1 MNFFSPALL
10 MVCVVMLFFTHPA
23 MSFAVNVAN
32 MTDTLKEAVSQA
44 PH

>member
-23 MSFAVNVAN
+23 MSFAVNLAN
-32 MTDTLKEAVSQA
+32 MAKALEETVSQA
-44 PH
+44 TH